1 MNCRHPT
8 DYGGWIYIFKVLNE
22 QTWQLDEGRKMGD
35 GALTNLHRLQHLMLR
50 RLLIF
55 LYELIRLAFSSVFS
69 LWPDDFETRSLPV
82 INSLW
87 LRIRNNVSPMKIQ
100 KRPFYDFKMK
110 FMMYLDYSIW
120 KFPIPSV
127 GEGGKRRG
135 KLSHWLYKPKF
146 LPFIPSRLRGR
157 GGRASDFQSVGRR
170 FDPWWRAKFFFSL
183 FFSFIW

>member
-1 MNCRHPT
+1 MQFIIPC
-8 DYGGWIYIFKVLNE
+8 YL
-22 QTWQLDEGRKMGD
+22 
-35 GALTNLHRLQHLMLR
+35 
-50 RLLIF
+50 
-55 LYELIRLAFSSVFS
+55 
-69 LWPDDFETRSLPV
+69 
-82 INSLW
+82 NSLW
-87 LRIRNNVSPMKIQ
+87 SRIRNNVSPMKIQ

-146 LPFIPSRLRGR
+146 LPFIPLMLRGR

-170 FDPWWRAKFFFSL
+170 FAPWWRAKFFFLSFFLLFDNFRKFCHFSL
-183 FFSFIW
+183 SKYHYCYHHFMETFQNKYFTSITTIL

>member
-1 MNCRHPT
+1 MA
-8 DYGGWIYIFKVLNE
+8 W
-22 QTWQLDEGRKMGD
+22 
-35 GALTNLHRLQHLMLR
+35 
-50 RLLIF
+50 
-55 LYELIRLAFSSVFS
+55 
-69 LWPDDFETRSLPV
+69 
-82 INSLW
+82 
-87 LRIRNNVSPMKIQ
+87 RIRNNVSPMKIQ

-135 KLSHWLYKPKF
+135 KLSHWLYKLKF

-170 FDPWWRAKFFFSL
+170 FDPWWRAKFFFFSL
-183 FFSFIW
+183 FFFYLIILENFVIFLYQSITIATIILWKLSKTNILQALQLYCK

>member
-1 MNCRHPT
+1 MF
-8 DYGGWIYIFKVLNE
+8 FKLNNSTFNQE
-22 QTWQLDEGRKMGD
+22 CFSAQQMDE
-35 GALTNLHRLQHLMLR
+35 
-50 RLLIF
+50 F
-55 LYELIRLAFSSVFS
+55 LNRMA
-69 LWPDDFETRSLPV
+69 W
-82 INSLW
+82 
-87 LRIRNNVSPMKIQ
+87 RIRNNVSPMKIQ

-170 FDPWWRAKFFFSL
+170 FDPWWRAKFFFLS